1 MKLVFKNCLLFF
13 NLKTIFKNKF
23 KKTWPNGSLVFL
35 FYLNSSMEECKKI
48 KKKKKSTLK
57 LELKL
62 GWIDGISGERWENFK
77 PKNRI
82 IK

>member
-1 MKLVFKNCLLFF
+1 
-13 NLKTIFKNKF
+13 
-23 KKTWPNGSLVFL
+23 
-35 FYLNSSMEECKKI
+35 MEECKKI